1 MGRESRD
8 KKNGGGDY
16 NHKIRIEIVELS
28 DFSLFSIIEVHF
40 VYFSCGTLRSV
51 HLIFY

>member
-8 KKNGGGDY
+8 KKIRGGDFD
-16 NHKIRIEIVELS
+16 HKIRIEVVEFPV
-28 DFSLFSIIEVHF
+28 FSLFSFIKVHF
-40 VYFSCGTLRSV
+40 VYFICGTLRSV